1 MLFLTIDGTHARP
14 VFLCD
19 ICGKEVLAAEE
30 AAVVYPR
37 GLAAGERV
45 RIQLAHR
52 GECFNASELT
62 VANDQGHACWMEFSE
77 YLQRYS
83 G

>member
-1 MLFLTIDGTHARP
+1 MLFLTIEDAHARP

-19 ICGKEVLAAEE
+19 ICGKQVLAAAD
-30 AAVVYPR
+30 AAVVYPK
-37 GLAAGERV
+37 GLAAGETV

-62 VANDQGHACWMEFSE
+62 VANDQGHACWMHFSE
-77 YLQRYS
+77 YLGRFAP
-83 G
+83 